1 MKFQFQPIRR
11 LEFSIEDQIHRIFKR
26 AKITHNATNLFSLPA
41 KDNYVFVNHKR
52 EQAIGGSD
60 HAAFEAFFESL
71 ENGSVLDEYSNLNS
85 QDFMPNF
92 YHQNVKEAH
101 EENRGRSFG
110 AFLSNHLDTMSQRGP
125 DNIDGSKYTS
135 ELPTSDHWYRGMTVV
150 LDLLNDET
158 FETMCKV
165 RQILTN
171 HIDVDLRFSENRCS
185 KSLPL
190 AFAAYKEG
198 LQSHYLAEVHNAKL
212 LQAMSL
218 YSNQSRG
225 NASQKYAEKLVEE
238 CTNCKL
244 RNNFDHEL
252 H

>member
-1 MKFQFQPIRR
+1 
-11 LEFSIEDQIHRIFKR
+11 
-26 AKITHNATNLFSLPA
+26 
-41 KDNYVFVNHKR
+41 
-52 EQAIGGSD
+52 
-60 HAAFEAFFESL
+60 
-71 ENGSVLDEYSNLNS
+71 
-85 QDFMPNF
+85 MPNF

-171 HIDVDLRFSENRCS
+171 HIDVDKRFSEARCA
-185 KSLPL
+185 KSLPM

-212 LQAMSL
+212 LQAMSI

-225 NASQKYAEKLVEE
+225 NASQKYAERLVEE
-238 CTNCKL
+238 CTNCKSL
-244 RNNFDHEL
+244 
-252 H
+252 